1 MMTPQ
6 DLVALKA
13 QLTSH
18 EARRADVYDDASG
31 LRIRQ
36 GSLVHGHPTW
46 GIGFNLDAMPICDAA
61 IDAQYDYT
69 LDTLRADV
77 ARALPWVSA
86 LPAEPQR
93 AILDIAWNAGID
105 GLLKFH
111 VMLSLAQQGNFGL
124 AALEIIHS
132 QLEPHRANRLAAL
145 MRS

>member
-1 MMTPQ
+1 MTPD
-6 DLVALKA
+6 DLLALKA

-46 GIGFNLDAMPICDAA
+46 GIGFNLDTTPFCEAA
-61 IDAQYDYT
+61 IDAQYDFT
-69 LDTLRADV
+69 LASLQAEI
-77 ARALPWVSA
+77 ARALPWVSS

-93 AILDIAWNAGID
+93 AILDIAWNAGVE

-111 VMLSLAQQGNFGL
+111 VMLGLAQRGQFGP
-124 AALEIIHS
+124 ASLEIIHS
-132 QLEPHRANRLAAL
+132 QLAQNRAQRLAML
-145 MRS
+145 MGS

>member
-1 MMTPQ
+1 MMTPD
-6 DLVALKA
+6 DLLALKA
-13 QLTSH
+13 QLTAH

-69 LDTLRADV
+69 LAALQAQL
-77 ARALPWVSA
+77 ARALPWVA
-86 LPAEPQR
+86 GLPAEPQR
-93 AILDIAWNAGID
+93 AILDIAWNAGLD
-105 GLLKFH
+105 GLLTFH
-111 VMLSLAQQGNFGL
+111 IMLGLAQQGNYGG
-124 AALEIIHS
+124 AALEIVHS
-132 QLEPHRANRLAAL
+132 QLAAARAQRLAAL